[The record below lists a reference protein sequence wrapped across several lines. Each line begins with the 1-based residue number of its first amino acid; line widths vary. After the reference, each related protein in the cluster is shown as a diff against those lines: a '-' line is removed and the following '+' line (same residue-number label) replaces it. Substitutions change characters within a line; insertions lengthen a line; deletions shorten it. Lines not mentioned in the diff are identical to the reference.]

1 MKEVIEKEHS
11 MQADLLKLIAYG
23 KVMDSDTKTLKDHS
37 LKDGDFIVCMVT
49 KAKPAPKQQPKPEDA
64 KQEESQQPATT
75 TSTTNQETT
84 NQ

>member
-1 MKEVIEKEHS
+1 

-23 KVMDSDTKTLKDHS
+23 KVMDNDAKTIKDHA

-64 KQEESQQPATT
+64 KQEEVQQPASTT
-75 TSTTNQETT
+75 TTTNQETT
-84 NQ
+84 QQQ

>member
-1 MKEVIEKEHS
+1 

-64 KQEESQQPATT
+64 KQEESNQPSTT
-75 TSTTNQETT
+75 TTTNQET
-84 NQ
+84 N